1 MNVLFSSWELKLKI
15 DTHTILLLMF
25 YVRRHSPAGK
35 RYYRHLLLQATSCK
49 FMVNSTFLRPHFSCP
64 SYLYNFWW
72 HLIVNNN
79 NIIYCV
85 KKLLK
90 LFSSFFL
97 LLLFFYLVFGAT
109 HKVTWKCNYFF
120 IRVILF
126 VKYCLP
132 YIFRS
137 LK

>member
-1 MNVLFSSWELKLKI
+1 MFLGTLNGNWHPCNIII
-15 DTHTILLLMF
+15 DALREKTLSCRKTL
-25 YVRRHSPAGK
+25 YRHSFF
-35 RYYRHLLLQATSCK
+35 QATSCK
-49 FMVNSTFLRPHFSCP
+49 FMVNSTFLCPHFSCL

-79 NIIYCV
+79 KIIYCV

-97 LLLFFYLVFGAT
+97 LLLFFYSVFGAT
-109 HKVTWKCNYFF
+109 HKITWKCNYFF

-132 YIFRS
+132 YILRS